1 MVITSMD
8 VALVIGRGPDVS
20 NFIGSD
26 QKVAPYHL
34 VVSWAMTPKS
44 YFFVTG
50 VGIITSKGSI
60 KTANFGK
67 KVMNN
72 KANTR

>member
-1 MVITSMD
+1 MVITSVA

-50 VGIITSKGSI
+50 VGIITTQGSI

-67 KVMNN
+67 TLLF
-72 KANTR
+72 AE